1 MGEKK
6 KYNHFW
12 RIKPEKGRNW
22 SSRDY
27 VKYTHTFKELPK
39 PTDAELI
46 ETLAKGA
53 IKKGGVGTGVGVGV
67 GTGCKYASLMNLFK
81 KTQHKTRGTRTRT
94 KTRTRTRKTKRRV
107 L

>member
-39 PTDAELI
+39 PTDAGLV

-53 IKKGGVGTGVGVGV
+53 IKKGGVGVGV
-67 GTGCKYASLMNLFK
+67 GTGCNYASLMNLFK
-81 KTQHKTRGTRTRT
+81 KTQHKKHRTRTR
-94 KTRTRTRKTKRRV
+94 TRTRTRKTKRRV

>member
-12 RIKPEKGRNW
+12 RIKPERGRNW

-39 PTDAELI
+39 SADEGLV
-46 ETLAKGA
+46 ETLAKGV
-53 IKKGGVGTGVGVGV
+53 IKTGGVGTGSAA
-67 GTGCKYASLMNLFK
+67 GCNYTSLMNLFK
-81 KTQHKTRGTRTRT
+81 KTQHKKRRTR
-94 KTRTRTRKTKRRV
+94 TRTRTRKTKRRV

>member
-39 PTDAELI
+39 STDAGLI
-46 ETLAKGA
+46 ATLAKGA
-53 IKKGGVGTGVGVGV
+53 IKKGGVGTKAAT
-67 GTGCKYASLMNLFK
+67 GTGCNYASLMNLFK
-81 KTQHKTRGTRTRT
+81 KTQHKKRGTLTRTR
-94 KTRTRTRKTKRRV
+94 TRTRTRKTKRRV

>member
-39 PTDAELI
+39 PTDEGLI

-53 IKKGGVGTGVGVGV
+53 IKKGGVGVGT

-81 KTQHKTRGTRTRT
+81 KTQHKKHGS
-94 KTRTRTRKTKRRV
+94 RTRKTNRRA

>member
-39 PTDAELI
+39 PTDAGLV

-53 IKKGGVGTGVGVGV
+53 IKKGGVAGAVGVGVGV
-67 GTGCKYASLMNLFK
+67 GVGSGCNYTSLMNLFK
-81 KTQHKTRGTRTRT
+81 KTQHKKRSTRR
-94 KTRTRTRKTKRRV
+94 RTRTRKTKRRV

>member
-39 PTDAELI
+39 PTDAGLI

-53 IKKGGVGTGVGVGV
+53 IKKGGVGVGV
-67 GTGCKYASLMNLFK
+67 GCKYASLMNLFK
-81 KTQHKTRGTRTRT
+81 KTQHKKRGSR
-94 KTRTRTRKTKRRV
+94 TRTRTRKTKRRV

>member
-12 RIKPEKGRNW
+12 RIKPERGRNW
-22 SSRDY
+22 TSRDY

-39 PTDAELI
+39 SADAGLI
-46 ETLAKGA
+46 ATLAKGA
-53 IKKGGVGTGVGVGV
+53 IKKGGVGTG
-67 GTGCKYASLMNLFK
+67 CNYAIFMNLFK
-81 KTQHKTRGTRTRT
+81 KTQHKKRRTRTRT
-94 KTRTRTRKTKRRV
+94 LRRTSKRRV

>member
-39 PTDAELI
+39 PTDAGLI

-53 IKKGGVGTGVGVGV
+53 IKKGGVGVGTGVGVGV
-67 GTGCKYASLMNLFK
+67 GVGCKYASLMNLFK
-81 KTQHKTRGTRTRT
+81 KTQHKKHRTRTR
-94 KTRTRTRKTKRRV
+94 TRTRTRKTKRRV

>member
-39 PTDAELI
+39 PTDAGLI

-67 GTGCKYASLMNLFK
+67 GCNYASLMNLFK
-81 KTQHKTRGTRTRT
+81 KTQHKTHGTR
-94 KTRTRTRKTKRRV
+94 TRTRTRKTKRRV

>member
-39 PTDAELI
+39 PTDAGLV

-53 IKKGGVGTGVGVGV
+53 NKKGGVAGAGAGAVGVGS
-67 GTGCKYASLMNLFK
+67 GCNYTSLMNLFK
-81 KTQHKTRGTRTRT
+81 KTQHK
-94 KTRTRTRKTKRRV
+94 KRRTHSRRRHRTSKAKSRK